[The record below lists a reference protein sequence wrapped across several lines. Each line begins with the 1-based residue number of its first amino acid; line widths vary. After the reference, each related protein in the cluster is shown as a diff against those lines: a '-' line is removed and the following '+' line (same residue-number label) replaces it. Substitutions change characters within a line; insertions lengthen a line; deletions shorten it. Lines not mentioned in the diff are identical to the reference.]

1 MNLSWEHRSYLW
13 GKFFSVK
20 IIHCNLILKTS
31 REHRKYQHKAQ
42 MYTVAQLNTDYNFI
56 DWKVF
61 FKNIFNDMD
70 FPEETDQFII
80 NSPQYLKKITLM
92 MNQINNEEKFKVI
105 KGRIKKSLEFSII

>member
-1 MNLSWEHRSYLW
+1 
-13 GKFFSVK
+13 
-20 IIHCNLILKTS
+20 
-31 REHRKYQHKAQ
+31 
-42 MYTVAQLNTDYNFI
+42 
-56 DWKVF
+56 
-61 FKNIFNDMD
+61 MD